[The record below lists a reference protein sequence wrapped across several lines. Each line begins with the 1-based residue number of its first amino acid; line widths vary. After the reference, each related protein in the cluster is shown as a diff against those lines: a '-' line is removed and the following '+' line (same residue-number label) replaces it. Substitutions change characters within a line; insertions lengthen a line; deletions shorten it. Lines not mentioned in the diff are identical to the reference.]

1 MPETMNRPLV
11 LLLMLLLGVLVACQ
25 PTITPPTPSPPATA
39 TLPAISSPAA
49 ECTLT
54 ANSDIPLYYRPD
66 TESGQFGILP
76 AGEQAVMG
84 GQTAVGW
91 LGFDP
96 AVAQA
101 ANVGIFRLRW
111 LAPGSDVTPSGDCT
125 TLPIYAPI
133 SPTACYEMAM
143 ADAPIYEQP
152 IDTANV
158 IATLPAGGYTAV
170 ISKNS
175 QNWYKID
182 LGDGSLAA
190 SHNGQVGWLA
200 PDAANFNGQSCTDL
214 PFVD

>member
-1 MPETMNRPLV
+1 M
-11 LLLMLLLGVLVACQ
+11 
-25 PTITPPTPSPPATA
+25 
-39 TLPAISSPAA
+39 
-49 ECTLT
+49 
-54 ANSDIPLYYRPD
+54 
-66 TESGQFGILP
+66 
-76 AGEQAVMG
+76 MG

-133 SPTACYEMAM
+133 SPTACYEMAQP
-143 ADAPIYEQP
+143 DAPIYEQP

-182 LGDGSLAA
+182 LGMVVWLPVTTAKS
-190 SHNGQVGWLA
+190 VGWRPTPLTLT
-200 PDAANFNGQSCTDL
+200 ANPAQTYRLLISLGARSARPHRADRLSAL
-214 PFVD
+214 PGIKEKSHDENRTGKHRPCPGG